1 MSTTDAVYIDQHVF
15 DGGPTLR
22 LQRSLGLVKPEQP
35 HVLRRALFTAI
46 ISWAPL
52 ALATT
57 AQTLFRG
64 DGSANWFFSDFSIHA
79 RYLIALPA
87 LIFAESDCIP
97 QLEKIV
103 HHFVDIGLVASKDL
117 PRYRAAV
124 VSTRRLLTSGYADL
138 VVPVIAYLATFLL
151 VLYVPLE
158 WVQPWQRT
166 ATGGFSRAGWWNLL
180 VSMPL
185 LQILLFGWLWRIALW
200 GRFLVLVAALD
211 LRLLPSH
218 PDFACGLRFV
228 STSLRGFRFLSFAFG
243 AILAGAIADRIVYQG
258 ADLISFKAYL
268 IGLIVF
274 ILIVFAGPL
283 TVFTRK
289 LRQAKRRGIFEYGAL
304 ATRLGREFE
313 SKWLSS
319 DLEAKDEMLSAPD
332 FSATTDYFSVAA
344 NVYEVRDLPFTLK
357 DLIGPIIP
365 ALIPFLFVAL
375 LKVPFQ
381 VVLDSLIKLWL

>member
-1 MSTTDAVYIDQHVF
+1 MSTSDAVYVDQHVF

-35 HVLRRALFTAI
+35 RILRRALFSAI
-46 ISWAPL
+46 IAWAPL

-64 DGSANWFFSDFSIHA
+64 DGSAHWFFSDFSIHA

-87 LIFAESDCIP
+87 LIFAERDCIP

-103 HHFVDIGLVASKDL
+103 HHFVDIGLVANKDL
-117 PRYRAAV
+117 PSYRAAV
-124 VSTRRLLTSGYADL
+124 ESTRRLLGSRYADL
-138 VVPVIAYLATFLL
+138 VVPVVAYLATLLL

-158 WVQPWQRT
+158 WIQPWQRT
-166 ATGGFSRAGWWNLL
+166 ATGAFSPAGWWNLL

-185 LQILLFGWLWRIALW
+185 LQILLFGWMWRIVLW
-200 GRFLVLVAALD
+200 GRFLVLVAELD

-218 PDFACGLRFV
+218 PDSACGLRFV
-228 STSLRGFRFLSFAFG
+228 STSLRGFRFISFALG
-243 AILAGAIADRIVYQG
+243 AILAGAIADRVVYQG
-258 ADLISFKAYL
+258 ADLLSFKTYL
-268 IGLIVF
+268 IGLVVF

-283 TVFTRK
+283 TVFIRK
-289 LRQAKRRGIFEYGAL
+289 LRETKRRGMFEYGAL
-304 ATRLGREFE
+304 ATRLGHEFE

-319 DLEAKDEMLSAPD
+319 NREAKDEMLSAPD

-344 NVYEVRDLPFTLK
+344 NVYEVRELPFTLK

-365 ALIPFLFVAL
+365 ALVPFLFVAL
-375 LKVPFQ
+375 LKIPFQ
-381 VVLDSLIKLWL
+381 VIINSLIKLWF

>member
-1 MSTTDAVYIDQHVF
+1 MSLSDAVYDQHVF
-15 DGGPTLR
+15 DGGPPLR

-35 HVLRRALFTAI
+35 RIFRRALFSATIA
-46 ISWAPL
+46 WVPL
-52 ALATT
+52 ALATA

-64 DGSANWFFSDFSIHA
+64 DGSVNWFFSDFSIHA

-87 LIFAESDCIP
+87 LIFAERDCIP

-103 HHFVDIGLVASKDL
+103 RHFVDIGLVADSDI

-124 VSTRRLLTSGYADL
+124 DSTRRLLTSGYAEL
-138 VVPVIAYLATFLL
+138 VVPFVAYLSTFLL

-166 ATGGFSRAGWWNLL
+166 ASGGFSPAGWWNLL

-185 LQILLFGWLWRIALW
+185 LQILLFSWVWRIVLW
-200 GRFLVLVAALD
+200 GRFLVLVAELN

-218 PDFACGLRFV
+218 PDCACGLRFV
-228 STSLRGFRFLSFAFG
+228 STSLRGFRFISFALG
-243 AILAGAIADRIVYQG
+243 AILAGAIADRIVYLG
-258 ADLISFKAYL
+258 ADLLSFKTYL

-283 TVFTRK
+283 TVFMRK
-289 LRQAKRRGIFEYGAL
+289 LRETKRRGIFEYGAL
-304 ATRLGREFE
+304 ATRLGHEFE
-313 SKWLSS
+313 AKWLSTERES
-319 DLEAKDEMLSAPD
+319 KEEMLSAPD
-332 FSATTDYFSVAA
+332 FSATTDYYAVAA
-344 NVYEVRDLPFTLK
+344 NVYEVRELPFTVK
-357 DLIGPIIP
+357 DLIGPVIP
-365 ALIPFLFVAL
+365 ALVPFLFVAL

-381 VVLDSLIKLWL
+381 VILDSLIKLWF

>member
-1 MSTTDAVYIDQHVF
+1 MSLSDAVYDQHVF
-15 DGGPTLR
+15 DGGPPLR

-35 HVLRRALFTAI
+35 RIFRRALFSATIA
-46 ISWAPL
+46 WVPL
-52 ALATT
+52 ALATA

-64 DGSANWFFSDFSIHA
+64 DGSVNWFFSDFSIHA

-87 LIFAESDCIP
+87 LIFAERDCIP

-103 HHFVDIGLVASKDL
+103 RHFVDIGLVADSDI

-124 VSTRRLLTSGYADL
+124 ESTRRLLTSGYAEL
-138 VVPVIAYLATFLL
+138 VVPFVAYLSTFLL

-166 ATGGFSRAGWWNLL
+166 ASGGFSPAGWWNLL

-185 LQILLFGWLWRIALW
+185 LQILLFGWVWRIVLW
-200 GRFLVLVAALD
+200 GRFLVLVAELN

-218 PDFACGLRFV
+218 PDCACGLRFV
-228 STSLRGFRFLSFAFG
+228 STSLRGFRFISFALG
-243 AILAGAIADRIVYQG
+243 AILAGAIADRIVYLG
-258 ADLISFKAYL
+258 ADLLSFKTYL

-283 TVFTRK
+283 TVFMRK
-289 LRQAKRRGIFEYGAL
+289 LRETKRRGIFEYGAL
-304 ATRLGREFE
+304 ATRLGHEFE
-313 SKWLSS
+313 AKWLSTERES
-319 DLEAKDEMLSAPD
+319 KEEMLSAPD
-332 FSATTDYFSVAA
+332 FSATTDYYAVAA
-344 NVYEVRDLPFTLK
+344 NVYEVRELPFTLK
-357 DLIGPIIP
+357 DLIGPVIP
-365 ALIPFLFVAL
+365 ALVPFLFVAL

-381 VVLDSLIKLWL
+381 VILDSLIKLWF

>member
-1 MSTTDAVYIDQHVF
+1 MSLSDAVYDQHVF
-15 DGGPTLR
+15 DGGPPLR

-35 HVLRRALFTAI
+35 RILRRALFSATLA
-46 ISWAPL
+46 WVPL
-52 ALATT
+52 ALATA

-64 DGSANWFFSDFSIHA
+64 DGSVNWFFSDFSIHA

-87 LIFAESDCIP
+87 LIFAERDCIP

-103 HHFVDIGLVASKDL
+103 RHFVDIGLVADSDM

-124 VSTRRLLTSGYADL
+124 DSTRRLLTSGYAEL
-138 VVPVIAYLATFLL
+138 VVPFVAYLSTFLL

-166 ATGGFSRAGWWNLL
+166 ASGGFSPAGWWNLL

-185 LQILLFGWLWRIALW
+185 LQILLFGWVWRIALW
-200 GRFLVLVAALD
+200 GRFLVLVAKLD

-228 STSLRGFRFLSFAFG
+228 STSLRGFRFISFALG

-258 ADLISFKAYL
+258 ADLLSFKEYL
-268 IGLIVF
+268 IGLVVF

-283 TVFTRK
+283 TVFIRK
-289 LRQAKRRGIFEYGAL
+289 LRETKRRGMFEYGAL
-304 ATRLGREFE
+304 ATRLGHEFE

-319 DLEAKDEMLSAPD
+319 ESKEQMLSAPD

-344 NVYEVRDLPFTLK
+344 NVYEVRELPFTLK
-357 DLIGPIIP
+357 DLIGPVIP
-365 ALIPFLFVAL
+365 ALVPFLFVAL

-381 VVLDSLIKLWL
+381 VILDSLIKLWF